1 MKVEFYVLPS
11 TQTADRLIAACRLAH
26 KAWRA
31 GFMTFIRCSDT
42 AQQAEVDDL
51 LWTFRR
57 ASFIPHESYSATAQA
72 PVLVGIDQRPHFDNG
87 VLINLNAELPPHLDC
102 FTRVIEIVNQ
112 APEQLNISRQNF
124 VRYREQGYQPARVE
138 L

>member
-11 TQTADRLIAACRLAH
+11 TQSADRLTAACRLAH

-31 GFMTFIRCSDT
+31 GFMTFIRCNGT

-57 ASFIPHESYSATAQA
+57 ASFIPHEPYNSTAQS
-72 PVLVGIDQRPHFDNG
+72 PVLIGVDERPHFDNA
-87 VLINLNAELPPHLDC
+87 VLINLNPKISQHLDC

-112 APEQLNISRQNF
+112 EPEQLKISRQNF
-124 VRYREQGYQPARVE
+124 VRYREQGHQPARVE